1 MHELGIVFHIIRT
14 VDGACRDAGVHRVS
28 AVTLQLGEVSG
39 VVPRYLTDAW
49 AWAAAKNPL
58 VAGAELKVEEIPALT
73 FCEGCGQTYG
83 TVEHGKVC
91 PHCGS
96 EKTYLLQGQEVMV
109 KEVEAAED
117 ELASGEGVAGAAA
130 AGAAGGAAGVDGAGA
145 SAGVV
150 ETAAEDAAGVDVTVG
165 SGGTG
170 TFSAD
175 VGAPSV
181 NAGGAGFDFASA
193 AALGGTPGVV
203 SAVPG
208 EMQPDYVDP
217 VDAAHPMLID

>member
-117 ELASGEGVAGAAA
+117 ELTTGEGVAGAAA
-130 AGAAGGAAGVDGAGA
+130 AG
-145 SAGVV
+145 
-150 ETAAEDAAGVDVTVG
+150 AAEDAAGVDVTVG

-170 TFSAD
+170 ALSAD
-175 VGAPSV
+175 AGAPSV
-181 NAGGAGFDFASA
+181 NAGGAGVDFASA
-193 AALGGTPGVV
+193 AALGGTPAPAP
-203 SAVPG
+203 AVPG
-208 EMQPDYVDP
+208 ETQSDYVDP

>member
-117 ELASGEGVAGAAA
+117 ELTTGEGVAGAAA
-130 AGAAGGAAGVDGAGA
+130 AG
-145 SAGVV
+145 
-150 ETAAEDAAGVDVTVG
+150 AAEDAAGVDVTVG

-170 TFSAD
+170 ALSAD
-175 VGAPSV
+175 AGAPSV

>member
-117 ELASGEGVAGAAA
+117 ELTTGEGVAGAAA
-130 AGAAGGAAGVDGAGA
+130 AG
-145 SAGVV
+145 
-150 ETAAEDAAGVDVTVG
+150 AAEDAAGVDVTVG

-170 TFSAD
+170 ALSAD
-175 VGAPSV
+175 AGAPSV
-181 NAGGAGFDFASA
+181 NAGGAGVDFASA
-193 AALGGTPGVV
+193 AALGGTPAPAP
-203 SAVPG
+203 AVPG